1 MYQWFNPAAFV
12 VPAPYTFGNS
22 SRNLLFA
29 PGDIVIDLS
38 VLKDFSLYER
48 LKMQFRAEA
57 FNAPNHFNWA
67 GPASNISV
75 PASVGRITSGAEA
88 RIIQFGLKLLF

>member
-1 MYQWFNPAAFV
+1 MDQWFNPAAFT
-12 VPAPYTFGNS
+12 VPAPYTFGNAA
-22 SRNLLFA
+22 RNLLFT

-38 VLKDFSLYER
+38 VLKDFAIHER
-48 LKMQFRAEA
+48 LKAQFRAEA
-57 FNAPNHFNWA
+57 FNAPNHFNWG

-75 PASVGRITSGAEA
+75 PASVARITSGGDA